1 MGMLIDNTHADN
13 VHSFIRGG
21 ESQST
26 LFLDGREKP
35 VACRR
40 WPDHFR

>member
-13 VHSFIRGG
+13 VHSFIRAAKAKAPC
-21 ESQST
+21 SST
-26 LFLDGREKP
+26 DGKTRGR
-35 VACRR
+35 RR